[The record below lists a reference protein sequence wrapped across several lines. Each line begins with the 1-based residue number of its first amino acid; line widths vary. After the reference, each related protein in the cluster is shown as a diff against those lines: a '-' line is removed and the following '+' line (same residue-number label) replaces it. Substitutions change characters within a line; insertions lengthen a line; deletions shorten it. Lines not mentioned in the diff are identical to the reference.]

1 MDGLCMFTCSLS
13 MYLSSVRVPLSRY
26 ICVFG
31 DEDWVFSPSI
41 LDTGPAAVVILGIGI
56 GTTV

>member
-1 MDGLCMFTCSLS
+1 M
-13 MYLSSVRVPLSRY
+13 PLSRY